1 MKRPFDID
9 DVRADFPILGQ
20 RVYGRPL
27 VYLDSGATAQK
38 PRAVID
44 RTDALYRELNA
55 NVHRGV
61 HYLSERMTEVY
72 EEARERVRQFIGA
85 SSREEVIFTAGAT
98 ASLNTVAYSWSER
111 FLNRGDNIVVS
122 EMEHHSNLVPWQ
134 LAAGRKGASI
144 RKLPVDDEG
153 ALRLDLLDDLI
164 DSRTRLVAVTQASN
178 TLGTRPDLG
187 RIIRRAHDAGAVV
200 VVDGCQGVV
209 HGGVNVSELGC
220 DFYAFS
226 GHKLYGPTGIGVL
239 YGRRELLDEMPP
251 FMGGGDMVDR
261 VSFERTTFAPL
272 PLKFEAGTSNFVGA
286 AGLGEAIAWLEQFDA
301 GEIERHETDLL
312 TYATERLQAIKG
324 LRIYGTTPDKCA
336 ILSFNIAGAHP
347 YDVGMILDKLGV
359 AIRTGQHCAEPV
371 MTRFGV
377 DGMCRASLALYN
389 ERAEIDALAA
399 GIERAAKMLI

>member
-1 MKRPFDID
+1 MKRPFDIQ

-72 EEARERVRQFIGA
+72 EEARERVRRFIGA

-111 FLNRGDNIVVS
+111 YLKKGDNIVVS

-134 LAAGRKGASI
+134 LAAGRKEASI

-301 GEIERHETDLL
+301 GDIERHEADLL

-389 ERAEIDALAA
+389 ERSEIDALAE
-399 GIERAAKMLI
+399 GLERAARMLI